1 MKCGLETVG
10 AVLADDIVAVEVG
23 QTDALCYDEGKAH
36 VRDGQRNVR
45 EYSRKH
51 VTDDGQ
57 DGTYVGISGDTP
69 ALQSTD
75 TRRDCSRLGQVPEQ
89 EPEIWPLRAS
99 THDVPGEANIYTHV
113 RSVMDGQAL
122 IQ

>member
-1 MKCGLETVG
+1 M
-10 AVLADDIVAVEVG
+10 
-23 QTDALCYDEGKAH
+23 H
-36 VRDGQRNVR
+36 VSDGQRNVR

-51 VTDDGQ
+51 VTDEGQ

-99 THDVPGEANIYTHV
+99 IHHDVTVEANIHTHV
-113 RSVMDGQAL
+113 GSVMDGPSSNRSNPV
-122 IQ
+122 